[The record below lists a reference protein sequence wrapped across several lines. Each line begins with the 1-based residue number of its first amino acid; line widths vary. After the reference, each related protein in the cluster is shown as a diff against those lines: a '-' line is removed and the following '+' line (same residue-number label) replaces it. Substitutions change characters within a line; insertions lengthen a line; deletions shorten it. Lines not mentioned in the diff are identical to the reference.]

1 MATTSL
7 HKVSTTMRWI
17 TRVIALIVT
26 VLFLFWYT
34 IFGVGSVVTD
44 LHGAITADII
54 PGVAFGIL
62 VLTGYIL
69 SWWRERIGG
78 ILFILAS
85 FGVMVAAVVNQSQH
99 LVAGWSLSQ
108 YIPSFIRGFLQL
120 GFPLLITGILFLV
133 VPWLSKMASSQSR
146 L

>member
-1 MATTSL
+1 M
-7 HKVSTTMRWI
+7 KWV
-17 TRVIALIVT
+17 TRVIALFVT

-54 PGVAFGIL
+54 TGVAFGIL

-78 ILFILAS
+78 ILF
-85 FGVMVAAVVNQSQH
+85 
-99 LVAGWSLSQ
+99 
-108 YIPSFIRGFLQL
+108 
-120 GFPLLITGILFLV
+120 LI
-133 VPWLSKMASSQSR
+133 VPWLSKMARSQSR